1 MLQTKLFH
9 GGAGAL
15 LEHAYYYLLQF
26 AADHFLVPLSIGKDV
41 EHYRGKRPDVS
52 KELKRGKAITD
63 TMVYLKN
70 NTPLLYAFRDNNES
84 YSRFPPNVEWP
95 NAIACKS

>member
-9 GGAGAL
+9 GGAGAV

-41 EHYRGKRPDVS
+41 EHYRGRETRCLQVIQARQGHHRHYGVP
-52 KELKRGKAITD
+52 E
-63 TMVYLKN
+63 
-70 NTPLLYAFRDNNES
+70 EQ
-84 YSRFPPNVEWP
+84 YS
-95 NAIACKS
+95 IAVRLQGQR